1 MGINSK
7 INRSPIED
15 IIVLIETILN
25 VARIFD
31 QKETRYHKIY
41 AFLLHLTIF
50 SIQLSSRRN
59 NETRRGI
66 IMKYSTRFFEAHP
79 SSNTEKLGCR
89 DRFRNVQAEVVGSH
103 G

>member
-7 INRSPIED
+7 INRSSTP

-50 SIQLSSRRN
+50 SNPSNYRVEGI
-59 NETRRGI
+59 TRRGEEL
-66 IMKYSTRFFEAHP
+66 S
-79 SSNTEKLGCR
+79 
-89 DRFRNVQAEVVGSH
+89 
-103 G
+103 

>member
-31 QKETRYHKIY
+31 QKETRYHKIRV
-41 AFLLHLTIF
+41 
-50 SIQLSSRRN
+50 SI
-59 NETRRGI
+59 TFDDFFHPI
-66 IMKYSTRFFEAHP
+66 IESKE
-79 SSNTEKLGCR
+79 
-89 DRFRNVQAEVVGSH
+89 
-103 G
+103 